1 MGLVEIFYGIFWVS
15 LVSICWFYT
24 DWVLHYTQLLG
35 VLEEFRIKFQSFIKN
50 NPDKYFPDYLYKLSL
65 TTSNRIQKFVLKL
78 LSCPFCLNFWLSVI
92 AALFFSQN
100 LVNVAPIYVISMLL
114 VLQIKKLL

>member
-24 DWVLHYTQLLG
+24 DWVIHYTQLFDIG
-35 VLEEFRIKFQSFIKN
+35 KNFRIQLQSFIKN
-50 NPDKYFPDYLYKLSL
+50 NPDKYLPDYLYVRSL
-65 TTSNRIQKFVLKL
+65 NTNNRFNKFFLKL

-92 AALFFSQN
+92 STIVFCQSFLN
-100 LVNVAPIYVISMLL
+100 TAPIYVISMLI
-114 VLQIKKLL
+114 VLQIRKLL